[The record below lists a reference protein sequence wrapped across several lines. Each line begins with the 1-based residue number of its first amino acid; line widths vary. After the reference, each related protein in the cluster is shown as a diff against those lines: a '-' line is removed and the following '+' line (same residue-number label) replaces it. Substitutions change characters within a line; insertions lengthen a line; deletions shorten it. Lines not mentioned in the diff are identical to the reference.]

1 MNPKTACTVVRL
13 DWIKDCYPQDASSVQ
28 PVVFVCNFKKAEEW
42 EGSPLWHRPPL
53 SFMFHIYRIANTHTH
68 TNSTDTHRRITK
80 NLATALSV
88 CQRLD
93 SPRSLDGLRD
103 TVTLS
108 QDPCRQPWDKKLI
121 IALHTPRWVAGGGV
135 TLWWGGKECRRGN
148 RLEAH
153 RGAGAIST
161 SATAAS
167 QTYTKKMYTHAHSG
181 ESYSDGQFCH
191 HGLPSCHSDM
201 ERLGPY
207 ERFCSPKRC
216 LGAGVREMR
225 QSLLMKAHNQMWKLS
240 CTLTGS
246 IVAKSAARCNIDAG
260 FSVGCAKRMG
270 GNWKHISNT
279 W

>member
-1 MNPKTACTVVRL
+1 MGCVTPSH
-13 DWIKDCYPQDASSVQ
+13 YPRIPAGSLGTRSSSSLSTLLG
-28 PVVFVCNFKKAEEW
+28 EW
-42 EGSPLWHRPPL
+42 R
-53 SFMFHIYRIANTHTH
+53 
-68 TNSTDTHRRITK
+68 
-80 NLATALSV
+80 
-88 CQRLD
+88 
-93 SPRSLDGLRD
+93 
-103 TVTLS
+103 
-108 QDPCRQPWDKKLI
+108 
-121 IALHTPRWVAGGGV
+121 GGG
-135 TLWWGGKECRRGN
+135 GSHYDEEGRRGGEGIDS
-148 RLEAH
+148 R
-153 RGAGAIST
+153 AIVEPGQYPHLPQRPLRHT
-161 SATAAS
+161 
-167 QTYTKKMYTHAHSG
+167 QKKMYTHAHSG

-260 FSVGCAKRMG
+260 FSVGWAKRMG